1 VSIPERD
8 SLFDVAA
15 KFFSE
20 LQGELCRSIAD
31 IDGASEFTADA
42 WQRPG
47 GGGGVARV
55 LEGGAVFEKAGVNW
69 SNVDGELPDEVAAH
83 MPGQGRTFRACGVS
97 LVLHPRS
104 PMVPTTH
111 ANFRCLMKG
120 DAVWFGG
127 GADLTPYYFY
137 REDAVHFHRT
147 LADACDRHPVADYN
161 RFKSWCDEYFFLPH
175 RGETRGVGGVFF
187 DYLGADRGGATAPLE
202 ERGDTG
208 RREAGEGVGRGR
220 GRASDESIDQVF
232 DFVRDLGRSFTKAY
246 LPIVERRQPLPFGET
261 ERTWQLRRR
270 GRYVEFNLIH
280 DRGTL
285 FGLKT
290 NGRIESILMSL
301 PPLVRWDYD
310 VMAQP
315 GSPEAELL
323 THLRPTDWLGRAK

>member
-1 VSIPERD
+1 VSDLFER
-8 SLFDVAA
+8 AA
-15 KFFSE
+15 KFYAE
-20 LQGELCRSIAD
+20 LQSELCRVLAD
-31 IDGASEFTADA
+31 ADGGADFSSDA

-55 LEGGAVFEKAGVNW
+55 LEGGALFEKAGVNW
-69 SNVDGELPDEVAAH
+69 SSVDGELPAEIADH
-83 MPGQGRTFRACGVS
+83 MPGPGRSFRACGVS

-120 DAVWFGG
+120 EALWFGG
-127 GADLTPYYFY
+127 GADLTPYYFFQ
-137 REDAVHFHRT
+137 EDAFHFHQV
-147 LADACDRHPVADYN
+147 LAEACDRHRPVGDYE
-161 RFKSWCDEYFFLPH
+161 RFKAACDEYFFLPH
-175 RGETRGVGGVFF
+175 RNETRGVGGVFF
-187 DYLGADRGGATAPLE
+187 DYVGAK
-202 ERGDTG
+202 
-208 RREAGEGVGRGR
+208 GEHPP
-220 GRASDESIDQVF
+220 EQVF
-232 DFVRDLGRSFTKAY
+232 AFVRDIASSFAQAY
-246 LPIVERRQPLPFGET
+246 IPIAQRRQPTPYGET

-270 GRYVEFNLIH
+270 GRYVEFNLIY

-323 THLRPTDWLGRAK
+323 THLRPIDWLRRSQ

>member
-1 VSIPERD
+1 VSD
-8 SLFDVAA
+8 LFDRAA
-15 KFFSE
+15 KFYAE
-20 LQGELCRSIAD
+20 LQTELCRVLAD
-31 IDGASEFTADA
+31 ADGGSDFSSDA

-55 LEGGAVFEKAGVNW
+55 LEGGALFEKAGVNW
-69 SNVDGELPDEVAAH
+69 SSVDGELPAEIADQ
-83 MPGQGRTFRACGVS
+83 MPGEGRAFRACGVS

-111 ANFRCLMKG
+111 ANFRCLLKG
-120 DAVWFGG
+120 DALWFGG
-127 GADLTPYYFY
+127 GADLTPYYFFL
-137 REDAVHFHRT
+137 EDAVHFHQV
-147 LADACDRHPVADYN
+147 LADACDRNRPIGDYD
-161 RFKSWCDEYFFLPH
+161 RFKAWCDEYFFLPH
-175 RGETRGVGGVFF
+175 RNETRGVGGVFF
-187 DYLGADRGGATAPLE
+187 DYLGAK
-202 ERGDTG
+202 
-208 RREAGEGVGRGR
+208 GEHPH
-220 GRASDESIDQVF
+220 EHVF
-232 DFVRDLGRSFTKAY
+232 DFVRDVARSFAQAY
-246 LPIVERRQPLPFGET
+246 VPIAQRRQPTPYGET

-270 GRYVEFNLIH
+270 GRYVEFNLIY

-323 THLRPTDWLGRAK
+323 THLRPTDWLRLRK

>member
-1 VSIPERD
+1 MSD
-8 SLFDVAA
+8 LFDRAA

-20 LQGELCRSIAD
+20 LQGELCRSLAET
-31 IDGASEFTADA
+31 DGSAEFTTDA

-55 LEGGAVFEKAGVNW
+55 LEGGALFEKAGVNW
-69 SNVDGELPDEVAAH
+69 SNVEGELPAEIADH
-83 MPGQGRTFRACGVS
+83 MPGQGRTFRASGIS

-120 DAVWFGG
+120 DALWFGG
-127 GADLTPYYFY
+127 GADLTPYYFF
-137 REDAVHFHRT
+137 REDAEHFHRT
-147 LADACDRHPVADYN
+147 LAEACDRHRPIGDYD
-161 RFKSWCDEYFFLPH
+161 RFKAWCDEYFFLPH
-175 RGETRGVGGVFF
+175 RNETRGIGGVFF
-187 DYLGADRGGATAPLE
+187 DYLGAKDEHPA
-202 ERGDTG
+202 
-208 RREAGEGVGRGR
+208 EA
-220 GRASDESIDQVF
+220 VF
-232 DFVRDLGRSFTKAY
+232 DFVRDLGRAFASAY
-246 LPIVERRQPLPFGET
+246 IPIAGRRQPIPYGDT
-261 ERTWQLRRR
+261 ERAWQLRRR
-270 GRYVEFNLIH
+270 GRYVEFNLIY

-323 THLRPTDWLGRAK
+323 TVLRPNDWLDRAPTSSS